1 MRLMHLSHFVSR
13 LALVTASIFAFTGCG
28 RSGNDQAARKVVVY
42 TSQDR
47 PHATPILAAFEQQSG
62 IKVEAVYD
70 TEAAK
75 TLGLM
80 NRLVGER
87 NNPQADV
94 FWSSE
99 STGNIYLKRKGVTE
113 PYHSPS
119 AETIP
124 PRFKDKEGYWS
135 GFGGRAR
142 VLMVNK
148 DLVQQDPHSIRDF
161 ATPEWKGRFALANPL
176 FGTTA
181 THVGAWYVLLG
192 KEGAES
198 LLMSL
203 RNNGVVTTTGN
214 GPARDMVAAGEIAA
228 CVTDT
233 DDAQGAIDEGRPVR
247 MIYPDQGP
255 NDGGV
260 LIIPNTVS
268 LIAGGPHRENGRL
281 LIDFLLT
288 EKVEEMLA
296 FSPSAQ
302 MPLRPNVKHPPHV
315 KSLSELKVQE
325 VDFEKIADALDTARQ
340 FVQDSYLR

>member
-1 MRLMHLSHFVSR
+1 MRLQNLSQNARR
-13 LALVTASIFAFTGCG
+13 LAIAAVAIFSVTGCG
-28 RSGNDQAARKVVVY
+28 RSGTDQTAQKVVVY

-62 IKVEAVYD
+62 IKVEAIYD

-80 NRLVGER
+80 NRLIGER

-119 AETIP
+119 AESIP
-124 PRFKDKEGYWS
+124 PRFKDREGYWS

-148 DLVQQDPHSIRDF
+148 DLVQQDPASIRDF
-161 ATPEWKGRFALANPL
+161 AKPEWKGRFAMANPL

-198 LLMSL
+198 LLTSL
-203 RNNGVVTTTGN
+203 RDNGVVTTSGN
-214 GPARDMVAAGEIAA
+214 GPARDMVAAGEIPA

-255 NDGGV
+255 NDEGV
-260 LIIPNTVS
+260 LVIPNTVS
-268 LIAGGPHRENGRL
+268 LIAHSPHPDNGRR
-281 LIDFLLT
+281 LIDFLLS

-315 KSLSELKVQE
+315 KGLPELKVQE
-325 VDFEKIADALDTARQ
+325 VDFEKIADALDTARH
-340 FVQDSYLR
+340 FVQESYLR

>member
-1 MRLMHLSHFVSR
+1 MWLHVLSRYVSKR
-13 LALVTASIFAFTGCG
+13 AVAALTLFAMIGCE
-28 RSGNDQAARKVVVY
+28 RSGTNQPTGKVVVY

-47 PHATPILAAFEQQSG
+47 PHAAPILLAFEQQTG

-80 NRLVGER
+80 NRLIGER

-99 STGNIYLKRKGVTE
+99 STGTIYLKRKRVTE

-119 AETIP
+119 AGNIP
-124 PRFKDKEGYWS
+124 PRFKDNEGYWS

-142 VLMVNK
+142 VLMVHR
-148 DLVQQDPHSIRDF
+148 DLVQKDPRSIRDF
-161 ATPEWKGRFALANPL
+161 ATPEWKGRFAMANPL

-192 KEGAES
+192 REKAET
-198 LLMSL
+198 LLTSL
-203 RNNGVVTTTGN
+203 RDNGVVTTSGN
-214 GPARDMVAAGEIAA
+214 ATARDMVAAGEIAA

-233 DDAQGAIDEGRPVR
+233 DDAYGAIAQDRPVR
-247 MIYPDQGP
+247 MIYPDQGT
-255 NDGGV
+255 NEEGV
-260 LIIPNTVS
+260 FVIPNTVS
-268 LIAGGPHRENGRL
+268 LIAGGPNQENGRRF
-281 LIDFLLT
+281 IDFLLS

-315 KSLSELKVQE
+315 KGLHELKVQE
-325 VDFEKIADALDTARQ
+325 VDFEKVADTLDSARR
-340 FVQDSYLR
+340 FVQESYLK